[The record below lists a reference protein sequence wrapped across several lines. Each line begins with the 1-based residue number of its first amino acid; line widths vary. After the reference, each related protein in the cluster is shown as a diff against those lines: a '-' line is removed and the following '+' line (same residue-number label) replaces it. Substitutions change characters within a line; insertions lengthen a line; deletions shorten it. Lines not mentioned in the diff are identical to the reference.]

1 MPDHVKELLSI
12 QQIHDEDETG
22 LNDLRKDFLSIEL
35 SPGGFSYC
43 VLNTQKFKYT
53 TLESF
58 KFEDIKSF
66 DTLAEVLEALVKSRK
81 SLTQT
86 YQRISLVFSHPVSTL
101 IPAHLFSY
109 SEKNQYLG
117 FHTYPDNENEI
128 RVDKLNNLV
137 AYSVYSFPKTLSQKI
152 NFLFPGC
159 RIRHISTTL
168 IENILYMNRYQ
179 EIDIQLALHIQ
190 NDHFEILIFKEKN
203 LVFYNSFR
211 YQTWDDLF
219 YYLFFVL
226 EQMRLEAEDL
236 HTLIL
241 GEVSINSTF
250 YKQARLYFKSL
261 HLASRTDLYKYAL
274 EFDSIPHHYYFN
286 LLNLNACG

>member
-1 MPDHVKELLSI
+1 
-12 QQIHDEDETG
+12 
-22 LNDLRKDFLSIEL
+22 
-35 SPGGFSYC
+35 
-43 VLNTQKFKYT
+43 
-53 TLESF
+53 
-58 KFEDIKSF
+58 
-66 DTLAEVLEALVKSRK
+66 
-81 SLTQT
+81 
-86 YQRISLVFSHPVSTL
+86 
-101 IPAHLFSY
+101 
-109 SEKNQYLG
+109 
-117 FHTYPDNENEI
+117 
-128 RVDKLNNLV
+128 
-137 AYSVYSFPKTLSQKI
+137 
-152 NFLFPGC
+152 
-159 RIRHISTTL
+159 
-168 IENILYMNRYQ
+168 ENILYMNRYQ